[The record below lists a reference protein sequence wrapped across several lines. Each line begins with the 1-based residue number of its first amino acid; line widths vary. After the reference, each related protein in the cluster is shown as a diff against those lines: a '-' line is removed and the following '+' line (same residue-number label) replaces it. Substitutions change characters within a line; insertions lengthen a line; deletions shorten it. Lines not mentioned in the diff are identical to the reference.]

1 MYFFRSSP
9 FAILLIFFLG
19 VLWWSGGW
27 LLGRAVFRL
36 KLRERAAIGLG
47 LGFLLH
53 LVFANLF
60 SWIMP
65 FEWAYPLGCV
75 MVLIMGIAIR
85 GRRLSKSQA
94 LVEIKTALR
103 TLPPFLILL
112 VIFLLINRGLAIFD
126 EGYNLPIVSQMAAG
140 DVPPHFFLYPSQ
152 VLPYH
157 YGLHL
162 FAAALT
168 RLGGLFPWS
177 AFDFARAFT
186 HALMLILA
194 ALWFWRTTQRWLGG
208 LIGATITYFAGG
220 TQWLL
225 LFAPPTWL
233 SRVGTQ
239 IPLINSA
246 AVSGVDLYDALTRS
260 WAIDAGSAP
269 PFAFA
274 YISGIYL
281 PQNLAL
287 TSNGACIALTIF
299 LLLLMSPRRWNRK
312 VAYVVALTLAS
323 LALTAEHLFAMI
335 MAALG
340 LIWLLRMFRMRQ
352 ALHIKEGVILLGLP
366 TLLAILAGGVISVW
380 VGRLWQS
387 RFGGLEVYGY
397 GLTGFEWRGLPA
409 IMSVHFGRLELFN
422 FNHLVIALAQIGLP
436 LGLLILSLWWLKRK
450 WLRLGWIT
458 AALLLSPWI
467 GLLISLMVD
476 YQDRAREITRFL
488 DTALLLGVILALPVL
503 LRTFPRLSPGRQV
516 VGLISLA
523 VMVWGGLATFSV
535 QLLAIPKPQFTSFI
549 TPLDARF
556 TKLYWNALPAD
567 AQVFDP
573 NPSRSVVVFGRSVGK
588 VGEDYRKPLPQW
600 VNLVEN
606 FDLNHLIEHGYT
618 HLYLDERYWNRMNSK
633 EKSDLERSCVNRVDS
648 QEGMAGTF
656 RRLFSLVNCH

>member
-9 FAILLIFFLG
+9 FAILIFFFLG
-19 VLWWSGGW
+19 GLWWLGGW
-27 LLGRAVFRL
+27 LLGRAAFRH
-36 KLRERAAIGLG
+36 KLRERAAVGLG

-53 LVFANLF
+53 LVLANLF
-60 SWIMP
+60 SRLLP
-65 FEWAYPLGCV
+65 FEWAYPVGCL
-75 MVLIMGIAIR
+75 MVLIIGIAF
-85 GRRLSKSQA
+85 GGERLSKSQA
-94 LVEIKTALR
+94 LVELKAALR
-103 TLPPFLILL
+103 ILPPFLTLL
-112 VIFLLINRGLAIFD
+112 AVFLLINRGLAIFD
-126 EGYNLPIVSQMAAG
+126 EGYNLPIVSRMAAG

-177 AFDFARAFT
+177 AFDLVRAFT

-194 ALWFWRTTQRWLGG
+194 TLWFWRMTQRWLGG

-225 LFAPPTWL
+225 LFVPPTWL
-233 SRVGTQ
+233 SSVGAQ

-246 AVSGVDLYDALTRS
+246 AVSGVDLYDALTRT
-260 WAIDAGSAP
+260 WAIEGGGAP

-287 TSNGACIALTIF
+287 TSNGACIALTVF
-299 LLLLMSPRRWNRK
+299 LLLLVSPRHWKMRT
-312 VAYVVALTLAS
+312 ASVVGLTLAS

-340 LIWLLRMFRMRQ
+340 LIWLLRMFRMRR
-352 ALHIKEGVILLGLP
+352 AFHIKEAVILLGLA

-380 VGRLWQS
+380 VERLWAS
-387 RFGGLEVYGY
+387 WFRGSDVYGY
-397 GLTGFEWRGLPA
+397 GLTGFQWRGIPA
-409 IMSVHFGRLELFN
+409 VMSVHFGRLELFN
-422 FNHLVIALAQIGLP
+422 FNHLVIALAQIGP
-436 LGLLILSLWWLKRK
+436 ALGLLILSVWWLKRK

-467 GLLISLMVD
+467 GLLISLLID

-488 DTALLLGVILALPVL
+488 DAALLLGVIFALPIL
-503 LRTFPRLSPGRQV
+503 LRTFPCLSPRRQV
-516 VGLISLA
+516 VVLVTLVALI
-523 VMVWGGLATFSV
+523 WGGLATFSV
-535 QLLAIPKPQFTSFI
+535 QLLAIPKPQFTYFI

-556 TKLYWNALPAD
+556 TKVYWNALPAD

-573 NPSRSVVVFGRSVGK
+573 DPSRAVVIFGRSVGE
-588 VGEDYRKPLPQW
+588 VSQDYRKPLPQW
-600 VNLVEN
+600 VELVEN
-606 FDLNHLIEHGYT
+606 FDLNQLVERGYT
-618 HLYLDERYWNRMNSK
+618 HLYLDERYWKRMQSE
-633 EKSDLERSCVNRVDS
+633 EKSSLERACVIQAHS
-648 QEGMAGTF
+648 IEGTAGTF
-656 RRLFSLVNCH
+656 RRLFSLVNCR

>member
-9 FAILLIFFLG
+9 FAILIIFCLAL
-19 VLWWSGGW
+19 LWWLGGW
-27 LLGRAVFRL
+27 LLGRAAFRL
-36 KLRERAAIGLG
+36 KLRERAAVGLG

-53 LVFANLF
+53 LVLANLF
-60 SWIMP
+60 SWVIP
-65 FEWAYPLGCV
+65 FEWAYPLGCL
-75 MVLIMGIAIR
+75 MVLIMGITLS
-85 GRRLSKSQA
+85 GKGLSKTQA
-94 LVEIKTALR
+94 LVEFRAALQF
-103 TLPPFLILL
+103 LPPFLILL

-126 EGYNLPIVSQMAAG
+126 EGYNLPIVSRMAAG
-140 DVPPHFFLYPSQ
+140 DVPPHFFLYPSHL
-152 VLPYH
+152 LPYH

-177 AFDFARAFT
+177 AFDLARAFT

-194 ALWFWRTTQRWLGG
+194 ALWFWRMTQRWLGG

-225 LFAPPTWL
+225 LFVPSTWL
-233 SRVGTQ
+233 SSISAQ

-260 WAIDAGSAP
+260 WAIEAGSAP

-287 TSNGACIALTIF
+287 TSNGACIALTVF
-299 LLLLMSPRRWNRK
+299 LLLLLSPRRWK
-312 VAYVVALTLAS
+312 TKTALVVSLTLAS

-340 LIWLLRMFRMRQ
+340 LWLLRLFMMRRV
-352 ALHIKEGVILLGLP
+352 LYIKEAVILLGLA
-366 TLLAILAGGVISVW
+366 TLLASLAGGVISVW
-380 VGRLWQS
+380 VERIRASWL
-387 RFGGLEVYGY
+387 GGSTVYGY
-397 GLTGFEWRGLPA
+397 GLTGFELRKLPA
-409 IMSVHFGRLELFN
+409 VMSVHFGRLELFN
-422 FNHLVIALAQIGLP
+422 FNHLVIALAQMGP
-436 LGLLILSLWWLKRK
+436 AFGFLILSVWWLRAK

-467 GLLISLMVD
+467 GLLISLIVD

-488 DTALLLGVILALPVL
+488 DAALLLGVIFALPIL
-503 LRTFPRLSPGRQV
+503 LCAFPRLAPGRQV
-516 VGLISLA
+516 VVLVTLA
-523 VMVWGGLATFSV
+523 VLVWSGLATFSV
-535 QLLAIPKPQFTSFI
+535 QLLAIPKPQFTYFI

-556 TKLYWNALPAD
+556 TQVYWNALPAD

-573 NPSRSVVVFGRSVGK
+573 DPSRAVVIFGRSVGE
-588 VGEDYRKPLPQW
+588 VSQDYRKPLPQW
-600 VNLVEN
+600 VDLVDN
-606 FDLNHLIEHGYT
+606 FDLNQLVERGYT
-618 HLYLDERYWNRMNSK
+618 HLYLDERYWKRMQSE
-633 EKSDLERSCVNRVDS
+633 EKSSLERACVIQADS
-648 QEGMAGTF
+648 IEGTAGTF
-656 RRLFSLVNCH
+656 RRLFSLVNCR